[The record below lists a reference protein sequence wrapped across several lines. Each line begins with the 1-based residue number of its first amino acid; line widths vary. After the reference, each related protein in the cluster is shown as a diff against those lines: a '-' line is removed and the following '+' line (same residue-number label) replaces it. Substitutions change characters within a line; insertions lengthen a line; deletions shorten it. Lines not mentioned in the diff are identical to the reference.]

1 MTAFDFLV
9 VGGGPVGLSAALAL
23 TRKGLHGQVI
33 DQAEA
38 MPQRPSTDAI
48 GLRSPRV
55 SAINQSSIQFCEQ
68 LGIHSA
74 FFQQNGCRF
83 TDMQVWDA
91 EGSGHIRF
99 SADEAGTAVLG
110 HIVENDVTQAALNQQ
125 VAKQPTLTRFD
136 GVSVSALQTTASG
149 RWPP

>member
-55 SAINQSSIQFCEQ
+55 SAINQSSIQLCEQ

-83 TDMQVWDA
+83 TDMLKDQL
-91 EGSGHIRF
+91 SYRC
-99 SADEAGTAVLG
+99 
-110 HIVENDVTQAALNQQ
+110 Q
-125 VAKQPTLTRFD
+125 RM
-136 GVSVSALQTTASG
+136 ASSLKMTGWSTGCLMTSIG
-149 RWPP
+149 R